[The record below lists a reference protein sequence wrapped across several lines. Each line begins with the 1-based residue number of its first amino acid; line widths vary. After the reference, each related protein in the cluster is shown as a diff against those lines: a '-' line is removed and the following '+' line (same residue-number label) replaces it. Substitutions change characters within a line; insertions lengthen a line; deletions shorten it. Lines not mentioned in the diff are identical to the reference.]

1 MDVLQPQN
9 DLGSQS
15 LIMAGRRNI
24 FASKKQSKSNSAQSK
39 VENVIDEIDPEIQEL
54 QNNGQIVLLNH
65 KPAHI
70 CRHQQI
76 KDYLE
81 TPNPKKQLELAGFET
96 FTFQIGDMILNS
108 LTYAIYKRNI
118 NALKYLVE
126 EYKLNI
132 ASSISIQQDLKGED
146 GLLSSQQSLYE
157 EVLQCLDPIFTLKM
171 ALDTGDL
178 EIFEYVLDFGCQFF
192 SLDSAKLEEF
202 MLIIH

>member
-24 FASKKQSKSNSAQSK
+24 FATSKKQSKSNSAQSK

-81 TPNPKKQLELAGFET
+81 TPNPKKQLEIAGFET

-108 LTYAIYKRNI
+108 VTYAIYKRNI

-157 EVLQCLDPIFTLKM
+157 EVL
-171 ALDTGDL
+171 
-178 EIFEYVLDFGCQFF
+178 
-192 SLDSAKLEEF
+192 
-202 MLIIH
+202 